1 MKFKL
6 IICSLL
12 LVNSNLRAQTDAD
25 ALRYTIPF
33 AGSTARSA
41 AIGGAFGAIGADF
54 SSLSINPAG
63 LGVYRKSEIS
73 ISPSFQSTNKKSTF
87 FGTANSEIQ
96 STVNLQN
103 WGFVFSSKLGKDDN
117 LPEWKYFNFGIGM
130 NRYNILSSNTF
141 ISGNNQISSIG
152 DFFVNQANGTPS
164 EDLNGF
170 QSGLAYNAFFIDPDT
185 NVVGNYISI
194 SKGNNLKQ
202 QSKAIN
208 SQGSVGET
216 VLSFAA
222 NYANRWYFGGTIGI
236 AKINYI
242 ENTTFLETDNTNLSN
257 RFKEF
262 EYNEKLTTRGNGF
275 NLKLGTIYRPA
286 DWIRLG
292 LAFHTPTSYSL
303 TDNYSA
309 SMTTYFDSTDIS
321 KNALAD
327 NAGGYTYR
335 FRTPLRLIASLGFVI
350 GKYGFISIDN
360 EWLDYRTLLLRPNK
374 DFRDVNQLIS
384 NKYTSTNNLKI
395 GGEINLKPYAI
406 RLGYSNF
413 GNAFNTNYKSN
424 NSITNYT
431 FGIGYRNN
439 NFFIDF
445 AFIYSQS
452 KTDKY
457 YIYDSNLVPAT
468 NITTQR
474 STIISTI
481 GFKW

>member
-1 MKFKL
+1 
-6 IICSLL
+6 
-12 LVNSNLRAQTDAD
+12 
-25 ALRYTIPF
+25 
-33 AGSTARSA
+33 
-41 AIGGAFGAIGADF
+41 
-54 SSLSINPAG
+54 
-63 LGVYRKSEIS
+63 
-73 ISPSFQSTNKKSTF
+73 
-87 FGTANSEIQ
+87 
-96 STVNLQN
+96 
-103 WGFVFSSKLGKDDN
+103 
-117 LPEWKYFNFGIGM
+117 
-130 NRYNILSSNTF
+130 
-141 ISGNNQISSIG
+141 
-152 DFFVNQANGTPS
+152 
-164 EDLNGF
+164 
-170 QSGLAYNAFFIDPDT
+170 
-185 NVVGNYISI
+185 
-194 SKGNNLKQ
+194 
-202 QSKAIN
+202 
-208 SQGSVGET
+208 
-216 VLSFAA
+216 
-222 NYANRWYFGGTIGI
+222 
-236 AKINYI
+236 
-242 ENTTFLETDNTNLSN
+242 
-257 RFKEF
+257 
-262 EYNEKLTTRGNGF
+262 
-275 NLKLGTIYRPA
+275 
-286 DWIRLG
+286 
-292 LAFHTPTSYSL
+292 
-303 TDNYSA
+303 
-309 SMTTYFDSTDIS
+309 MTTYFDSTVIS